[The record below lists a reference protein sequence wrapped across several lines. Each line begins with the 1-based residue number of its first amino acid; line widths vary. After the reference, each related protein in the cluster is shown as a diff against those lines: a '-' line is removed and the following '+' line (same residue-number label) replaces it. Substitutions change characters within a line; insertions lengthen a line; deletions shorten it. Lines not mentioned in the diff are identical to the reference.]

1 VALRKLVHI
10 AYADM
15 KRRVQAERQL
25 EAPHG
30 SSSKRNVA
38 E

>member
-15 KRRVQAERQL
+15 KRRVKAEQPL
-25 EAPHG
+25 EAAHDY
-30 SSSKRNVA
+30 SSKRNVA